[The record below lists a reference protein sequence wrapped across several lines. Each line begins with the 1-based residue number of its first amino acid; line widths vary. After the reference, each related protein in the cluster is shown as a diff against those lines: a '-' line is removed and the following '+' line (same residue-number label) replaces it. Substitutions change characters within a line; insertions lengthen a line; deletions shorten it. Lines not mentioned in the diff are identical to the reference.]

1 MSQVF
6 KVIRDPIYGYIPI
19 TKEQLEV
26 IELPVFQRLRRIS
39 QLSFA
44 DLVYPNA
51 THTRFTHSLGVAYL
65 AGIVVEYLKTSGI
78 GKEIGLEEIDYE
90 ALKWAG
96 LLHDIG
102 HLPFS
107 HVCEPAFA
115 YFIDGTEDWEDYHV
129 RIGINILKNEK
140 FGIKEKIPSEILKK
154 VIALIGKESC
164 KEIPLLLKSILT
176 GVCNIDRLDYLRRD
190 AYHAGTPEYAII
202 DYHRVLNSLTY
213 YPPDPYLVPVF
224 KKKAL
229 YALEGVILS
238 YFYMYRAIYYHHAV
252 RAAYLLF
259 QNIIWEAFEKYDLQK
274 DISQLTEPDFWN
286 TFDDYKFINLL
297 YSKSKLGSK
306 LNCFLY

>member
-115 YFIDGTEDWEDYHV
+115 YFIDGTEDWKDYHV
-129 RIGINILKNEK
+129 KLGINILNEK
-140 FGIKEKIPSEILKK
+140 NLGLRKKYLQKFLKK
-154 VIALIGKESC
+154 
-164 KEIPLLLKSILT
+164 
-176 GVCNIDRLDYLRRD
+176 
-190 AYHAGTPEYAII
+190 
-202 DYHRVLNSLTY
+202 
-213 YPPDPYLVPVF
+213 
-224 KKKAL
+224 
-229 YALEGVILS
+229 
-238 YFYMYRAIYYHHAV
+238 
-252 RAAYLLF
+252 
-259 QNIIWEAFEKYDLQK
+259 
-274 DISQLTEPDFWN
+274 
-286 TFDDYKFINLL
+286 
-297 YSKSKLGSK
+297 
-306 LNCFLY
+306 